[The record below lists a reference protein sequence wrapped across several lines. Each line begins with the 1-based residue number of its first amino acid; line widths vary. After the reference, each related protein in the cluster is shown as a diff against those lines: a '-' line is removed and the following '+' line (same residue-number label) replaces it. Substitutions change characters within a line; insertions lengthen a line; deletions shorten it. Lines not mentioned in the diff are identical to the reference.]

1 MKTFLGVL
9 FVLAIAFG
17 AMCFETWLIMLLW
30 NWLMPLIFT
39 DIVQFTFWQMFGI
52 CLLVDLL
59 FGGIKV
65 GFGRG

>member
-1 MKTFLGVL
+1 MKTFFWVL
-9 FVLAIAFG
+9 FALAIVFG
-17 AMCFETWLIMLLW
+17 IMCLEAWVIMLLW

-65 GFGRG
+65 SFRRR